1 VPNRGCIKGIPWQL
15 MPRTEA
21 ESLEA
26 DIPNEEAWLAGI
38 NVRQILITYL
48 AKRLT
53 RRFQEQ
59 DKIN

>member
-1 VPNRGCIKGIPWQL
+1 